1 MAWWSWILFGALLFL
16 TELLVVDLELYLI
29 FIGVAAIFVGLV
41 DLGDMPWQPWA
52 EWLTFAVASA
62 SSIAIL
68 RRQRLQR
75 GRR

>member
-1 MAWWSWILFGALLFL
+1 MAWWSWILFGTLLFA
-16 TELLVVDLELYLI
+16 TELLLVDLELYLI
-29 FIGVAAIFVGLV
+29 FIGVAAIVVGLV
-41 DLGDMPWQPWA
+41 DLGDMPWQPWG

-62 SSIAIL
+62 ISVAIL